1 MKRFNLLSILILFF
15 TFFGVQCVV
24 GKSTYKY
31 GPEKPEKQSDGYY
44 YCIYHSSEIKFEGD
58 NVNYYFYYPTT
69 GAFLFDA
76 KCGSNAD
83 TNRKIKVGYGI
94 PKEENKIYGY
104 EENFDWKDISTT
116 DKLSTSYTPEIDKSF
131 NESSAR
137 VVTFNR
143 PGGVFNRT
151 IKNIKVRMAPHT
163 KMNTTSVE
171 SFNTPLGIPDSRTI
185 SFLSCLTGSNGL
197 TASIVESKSE
207 TATPTD
213 LNEQVKLYHPGLGEN
228 STLLVGANEFV
239 AINTGDWDFQ
249 IKFTPTEIIT
259 EKTIYIRIKNNGAV
273 DNPVIYIPVT
283 LSSSLD
289 NPANFKYTKSGYSYV
304 KLQWDA
310 VPEATSYNLYDKDK
324 QGNDSL
330 IQRGITATSFAIG
343 NLKPGST
350 HNYTI
355 KSYYN
360 GSESA
365 GAGIN
370 VTLKSFP
377 VLSSVTIPEGN
388 VTQNSLIV
396 NWSKGVSTID
406 DQPITG
412 YHIHL
417 YQHDYDN
424 QNTTYYK
431 GYYILKGADIT
442 TYTLDKLID
451 NTTYTIYVG
460 PEFYDP
466 IAQTTIIPT
475 AGSDWRSAT
484 TTTKSFLPETHNGVI
499 EYRGVWYIVSWNDLK
514 TLISGYHLYET
525 TNTYEFNLDYPC
537 NNLSYEAWLNKT
549 ANIIHSIYD
558 DATKITK
565 ELQKDPDYLSENRYN
580 PSNPIDTTI
589 TKITFTARQGGT
601 GDKTIYL
608 DNIWAK
614 IAPHIK
620 LNTTES
626 YDFGEVELDQTPS
639 LAVDFQSF
647 LVSQQGKLVVES
659 DNSAF
664 KINGMSESKVLA
676 EGNTFEQLNDNNYN
690 FEISFVGND
699 LGSTSAKITIKDV
712 ISDKNGNDSV
722 IVNKKTI
729 NVNGTRI
736 KKTPTI
742 TWIDSKIIK
751 VGESVENAASSNCGT
766 EITYTSDS
774 LSVIKVEGNKL
785 IALSEGTAN
794 ITAITKGNN
803 IYKSD
808 TSTVAFT
815 TTNKKIQIIDWNQ
828 NFYLLTLRSSDMALT
843 AKSLDRET
851 NEETRNPIKYS
862 SSNTSVVTVDNG
874 VLHVVGIGQ
883 TSIIAHQEGTSE
895 YAPTFM
901 RKYVV
906 VRNAV
911 DGDCNSE
918 LALQNEGQQI
928 GNENINA
935 ADPNAGGWDWNP
947 LEIESELKTVGEYL
961 SFVVDCSDASTE
973 KFGDVNGARLIITD
987 QDGNKIYD
995 EKGNTQTPE
1004 PIKLS
1009 RSVRKLKF
1017 QLTANLIKSI
1027 SQIAVTPAI
1036 YLDVNKEEIVFN
1048 TPTQVANTTTLDDI
1062 VTVDWANQP
1071 DVIWASIT
1079 DIKYNGENIAES
1091 DIAQTPVFTIT
1102 KNALIG
1108 GLCGNFGTTPL
1119 SVAFSPIK
1127 AGKYTANLIIGVGEN
1142 TEAKH
1147 TIQISA
1153 EATAADQ
1160 SLIWEDFELTTAD
1173 KDITITDVLCQ
1184 STKYNLLNQLG
1195 ETITYSSSNPNVVE
1209 INNNTLTV
1217 HKYGETVTIT
1227 ASQTGKEGYI
1237 NPATATKTFTPSIG
1251 TIRFDTDGNWNT
1263 TSNWLP
1269 VSNLNKQRNVVPSAV
1284 VNAEIAADA
1293 TISNTGTINQIN
1305 DITFN
1310 GGSLA
1315 IADTSALKA
1324 NKITNENADNLILKA
1339 SADGNATLIYADG
1352 TPKATVE
1359 MYSKAENGT
1368 LDHTDGKNPQ
1378 WQYVGVAV
1386 DGTTTSAF
1394 SNAWL
1399 LKWTEAESADNG
1411 DPWSEAPLDANIA
1424 LVPWAGYS
1432 ISQPVDTT
1440 YSTKGSLM
1448 RGDHTYTLTR
1458 TESTDPDCGFNLLTN
1473 SYTAPIDIAKLEPDS
1488 FKGADACIILYNT
1501 GTYAEW
1507 ESHQANSGENPG
1519 QLTVIPVVTG
1529 EAAGLTTT
1537 IASMQ
1542 AFFVKANENNATF
1555 TVKYNDAVAG
1565 ASNHGNQMRAPE
1577 AQYEFNVLK
1586 ITIEGENTRDYL
1598 FLLENEATSKAYD
1611 NGYEARKIFD
1621 APRGHQMYAT
1631 CQYGYASI
1639 DCSESFVG
1647 QTIGLKGDNEG
1658 EMLTISFD
1666 TDRLDDYQSLY
1677 LYDKVTGKYVNIL
1690 SNEKYTFFGIKG
1702 ANDNRF
1708 SIVTN
1713 PDDKAQ
1719 TPPFVIIGNEL
1730 AFDKSQINSDNANI
1744 YIYDTSGRLLMT
1756 DKINPYE
1763 NYNIPDM
1770 PEGIYLVSM
1779 NGYTTKIVRK

>member
-1 MKRFNLLSILILFF
+1 MKRFNLISILILFF

-207 TATPTD
+207 TATPTN

-259 EKTIYIRIKNNGAV
+259 EKTIYIRIKNDSAV
-273 DNPVIYIPVT
+273 DNPVIYIPVV
-283 LSSSLD
+283 LKSSLK
-289 NPANFKYTKSGYSYV
+289 NPDNFKCTKSGYSYV

-310 VPEATSYNLYDKDK
+310 VPGTESYNLYDKDK

-417 YQHDYDN
+417 YQHDYNKD
-424 QNTTYYK
+424 TTYYK

-484 TTTKSFLPETHNGVI
+484 ITTKSFPKPENNDEFTI
-499 EYRGVWYIVSWNDLK
+499 YQYRGIWYLVNL
-514 TLISGYHLYET
+514 
-525 TNTYEFNLDYPC
+525 NNEFNITKNELPINLNYPC
-537 NNLSYEAWLNKT
+537 N
-549 ANIIHSIYD
+549 
-558 DATKITK
+558 
-565 ELQKDPDYLSENRYN
+565 YL
-580 PSNPIDTTI
+580 
-589 TKITFTARQGGT
+589 TFTANAAAWTT
-601 GDKTIYL
+601 GNIVGVKEDGSHKYQTPSWNGDFASDVDQNGETVLSPKTKKVTIYKQDGNSTDL
-608 DNIWAK
+608 SLLKVKNIWLT
-614 IAPHIK
+614 IAPHIE
-620 LNTTES
+620 LNTAES

-659 DNSAF
+659 DNPAF
-664 KINGMSESKVLA
+664 KINGMSDSKVLA

-690 FEISFVGND
+690 FDISFVGND
-699 LGSTSAKITIKDV
+699 SVSTSATITIKDI

-722 IVNKKTI
+722 IVNQKTI
-729 NVNGTRI
+729 KVNGTRI
-736 KKTPTI
+736 RKTPTI

-751 VGESVENAASSNCGT
+751 VGEYVENAASSNCGT

-851 NEETRNPIKYS
+851 NEETRNPITYS
-862 SSNTSVVTVDNG
+862 SSNTGVVTVDNG

-895 YAPTFM
+895 YAPTFI

-911 DGDCNSE
+911 DGDCSSE

-987 QDGNKIYD
+987 QDGNEIYD

-1195 ETITYSSSNPNVVE
+1195 ETITYSSSNPDVVE
-1209 INNNTLTV
+1209 INNNNTLTV

-1227 ASQTGKEGYI
+1227 ASQAGKEGYI

-1269 VSNLNKQRNVVPSAV
+1269 VSELNTQRNVVPSAV

-1339 SADGNATLIYADG
+1339 SAKGNATLIYAAG

-1359 MYSKAENGT
+1359 MYSKANNGT
-1368 LDHTDGKNPQ
+1368 LDHTDGKDPE
-1378 WQYVGVAV
+1378 WQYVGIAV
-1386 DGTTTSAF
+1386 NGTTTSTF

-1411 DPWSEAPLDANIA
+1411 DPWSEAPLNANTI

-1432 ISQPVDTT
+1432 ISQPTATT

-1448 RGDHTYTLTR
+1448 RGDHQYKLSYTP
-1458 TESTDPDCGFNLLTN
+1458 SDDPDCGFNLLTN
-1473 SYTAPIDIAKLEPDS
+1473 SYTAPIDIAQLEPDS

-1501 GTYAEW
+1501 GTYADW

-1565 ASNHGNQMRAPE
+1565 ASNHNNQMRAPE
-1577 AQYEFNVLK
+1577 AQDEFNVLK

-1763 NYNIPDM
+1763 NYNIPDT